1 MKEAFIVV
9 EQFEKAVADFSGSK
23 YAVAV
28 DSCTNALFLSLMY
41 MKQTGMSLP
50 THITIP
56 KRTYISVPSTIIHA
70 GFSITFEDAAWS
82 GVYQLK
88 PLPVY
93 DGATR
98 FRRNMYIKDSLHC
111 LSFHMKKHIKIGRGG
126 MILTDNKDAVEWL
139 KLARFNGRNPVY
151 HDNDTFKLIGW
162 NMYMPSYDAARGLW
176 LMATTPETDLDI
188 QGDYPDLSLYNF
200 NGNASGGRLIKRNE

>member
-1 MKEAFIVV
+1 MKDAFRVV
-9 EQFEKAVADFSGSK
+9 DQFEEAVANFAGSK

-41 MKQTGMSLP
+41 VKQTSISLP

-56 KRTYISVPSTIIHA
+56 KRTYVSVPSAIIHA
-70 GFSITFEDAAWS
+70 GFAVTFEDMSWS
-82 GVYQLK
+82 GIYQLK
-88 PLPVY
+88 PLAIY
-93 DGATR
+93 DGAMR
-98 FRRNMYIKDSLHC
+98 FQRNMYIKDSLHC

-176 LMATTPETDLDI
+176 LMATTSETDLDI

-200 NGNASGGRLIKRNE
+200 NGNVSGGRLIKDNE

>member
-56 KRTYISVPSTIIHA
+56 TRTYISVP
-70 GFSITFEDAAWS
+70 
-82 GVYQLK
+82 
-88 PLPVY
+88 
-93 DGATR
+93 
-98 FRRNMYIKDSLHC
+98 
-111 LSFHMKKHIKIGRGG
+111 
-126 MILTDNKDAVEWL
+126 
-139 KLARFNGRNPVY
+139 
-151 HDNDTFKLIGW
+151 
-162 NMYMPSYDAARGLW
+162 
-176 LMATTPETDLDI
+176 
-188 QGDYPDLSLYNF
+188 LSL
-200 NGNASGGRLIKRNE
+200 IHI